1 MLQAGTLDGQGTVAS
16 DESRKQL
23 ERGVGMFG
31 NEGWVMERLVKL
43 SSRAYWQS
51 SRRGLSLS
59 LPSLPVERRD
69 VPRKT
74 HCVCEARVYLRLR
87 I

>member
-23 ERGVGMFG
+23 ERGVGMLG

-43 SSRAYWQS
+43 SSRAYLAEFAKRHVPLAAEPACREEGCASQDS
-51 SRRGLSLS
+51 LRVRG
-59 LPSLPVERRD
+59 
-69 VPRKT
+69 
-74 HCVCEARVYLRLR
+74 
-87 I
+87 